1 MWGLDDKSGG
11 AVLDVEE
18 GRADAI
24 AAVDTDTGIAGSADS
39 DRTNSDKTP
48 KGPPSNE
55 EAAELLKNK
64 DESEGVGVG
73 VGVGVAML
81 EAEREVAM
89 LEAERDIFTIS
100 KNKEKIY
107 YYSS

>member
-24 AAVDTDTGIAGSADS
+24 AAVDTDTGIAGSTDS

-64 DESEGVGVG
+64 DESEGVG

>member
-73 VGVGVAML
+73 VGVAML

>member
-1 MWGLDDKSGG
+1 
-11 AVLDVEE
+11 VLDVEE

-73 VGVGVAML
+73 VGVAML